1 MTESIDFLLTEQSFT
16 IDAINRSLV
25 NVKKLSKAQTTV
37 IKLESRLKKLHD
49 QWSSCK
55 AIHVRILHAVTPKE
69 KSELPYFVKEEFYA
83 AEETYDV
90 TVDLINEAIKKLSP
104 TPPTHGTSDRSSIFD
119 SDTRRPIHLPRIS
132 LPKFSGKFTE
142 WENFKGIFE
151 SLVTNNDCLS
161 NTEKLHYLKTSVT
174 GDAARLIANIRI
186 ADENYA
192 ATWQLLTDEY
202 DNKFAI
208 IQSHIHAFAELPIM
222 RSETAA
228 ELRQLRDSVAASLA
242 ALDSLDRPVKSWDDL
257 LVYLISRKFSSKT
270 KTEWNLKC
278 GSLSECPTYKEI
290 HDFMTVRI
298 RGLTDQGMSIENSA
312 SNSRNGKP
320 RGTVNN
326 VITLNCVEC
335 SGTHW
340 LSKCDKFLARSI
352 DQRINF
358 IDQKQLCRNCFR
370 KGHSANVCMSR
381 GRCLRCQ
388 KRHHTTLHKLF
399 KAESKDDASQQ
410 LPDTKSETLVQ
421 RASPVTATV
430 QSVSPK
436 TRSPAN
442 ILLATAWV
450 IVRTQEGRTTLVR
463 ALLDQGSTYSFI
475 SESLCQTLRT
485 RRQRANL
492 QIRCFGEK
500 YSGSARSRVH
510 ISLSPSFNPRKSVS
524 LWAYAYEKITSYA
537 SSQIREINSWPHLR
551 GLQLAD
557 PDPSSAHQ
565 IHLLIGADLYGALL
579 IGDIRH
585 GPPGTPTAQSTLF
598 GWILSGPTGP
608 TDATHPPADV
618 HNCVVEDDLA
628 PVIQQ
633 FWTDETISDSK
644 PPLTEDEQR
653 CEQHFAATHKRDV
666 HGRYVVRLPF
676 KNGSP
681 PSIGESFQ
689 ITSVLHAKLTNR
701 LSRQSE
707 IRTLYHAFLA
717 DYEELGHMTQI
728 KPSTSNLSDA
738 AYIPHHAVLREHS
751 TTTKLRV
758 VFNASC
764 RTSNGTSLN
773 DHLMIGPKLQ
783 QDLAAIVLRWR
794 LFQYVYTADI
804 AKMYRQISVHHEDR
818 DYQRILWQPPGC
830 AHINHYQLNTVT
842 YGTACAPYLAM
853 RVLQQ
858 LNEEDGHEFPLAQT
872 IFRDSIYV
880 DDTLFGADEIS
891 DAIKTRDQL
900 IALMKRGQFDLR
912 KWTANSSELLAD
924 IPLDRRQSDLAIKSD
939 DSLKVLGLSWSPH
952 TDSFCFKVSSGTSG
966 ANTKRSVLSL
976 IAKLYDPL
984 GWASPV
990 VITAKILLQELWLAK
1005 IDWDDPL
1012 PPDLLQHWIS
1022 YYSDLPKLETIKIPR
1037 WTGSHRDNLGMEL
1050 HGFADASKRAYA
1062 AMVYLRVLRSFDDVQ
1077 ITLLCAKT
1085 KVAPLK
1091 TLSIPRLE
1099 LNAAVLL
1106 SRLIKWIYRS
1116 FNLSNVPVYGWTDST
1131 VTLAWITQH
1140 PSRWRTYVATRVSE
1154 IQTTLP
1160 TIKWHHVKSAEN
1172 PADCASRGLSATE
1185 FMNHSLWFS
1194 GPSWLRTHSSTWP
1207 IQSTSKDISINAL
1220 LEESSSASV
1229 HLTDNVTTWNL
1240 PNDIS
1245 TWTKLIRVTAY
1256 LFRFVT
1262 NLRNRLQGTSLNLS
1276 SLEAAELHHAEHFW
1290 LEQVQRQLFSSEL
1303 SALKR
1308 KVSIS
1313 KSSRL
1318 SSLRP
1323 FLGQDQLIH
1332 LGGRL
1337 KNALLPYSECHPII
1351 LADHRIVQLLIANA
1365 HTAALHG
1372 GTQLTL
1378 RILRQ
1383 RYWIISAR
1391 SQVRKYIRSCIT
1403 CERHRAVTADQ
1414 LMGQLPEHRV
1424 APSAS
1429 FTCTGVDYAGPIP
1442 LTLRAA
1448 RGQKTMKH
1456 YIAIFVCFTTKAIHL
1471 ECVDDYSTEGFL
1483 AALSRF
1489 TSRRGLPSHIY
1500 SDNGTNFIGAD
1511 KELRNAFRVI
1521 IQDPILKSQIANDRI
1536 TWHFNPPA
1544 APHFG
1549 GVWEANVKNVKY
1561 HLKRVIGTHVLTRV
1575 EFQTLLCRIEAC
1587 LNSRPL
1593 TPMSDDASDFT
1604 ALTPGH
1610 FLIGRPL
1617 VSVPEQ
1623 SVSTIHLNA
1632 LSRWQLVQRLHEQFW
1647 HTWSHDYLHSL
1658 QQRSKWRDSKQNLA
1672 INDFV
1677 LIKNNVLPPA
1687 KWNLGRIVQVHPGAD
1702 GLVRVVTVRTATSL
1716 LQRPITQL
1724 CKLPIANCDSL
1735 SRSTTQ
1741 SISVK

>member
-1 MTESIDFLLTEQSFT
+1 MTESINFLLTEQSFT

-90 TVDLINEAIKKLSP
+90 TVDLINEAIKKL
-104 TPPTHGTSDRSSIFD
+104 
-119 SDTRRPIHLPRIS
+119 
-132 LPKFSGKFTE
+132 K
-142 WENFKGIFE
+142 
-151 SLVTNNDCLS
+151 
-161 NTEKLHYLKTSVT
+161 KLHYLKTSVT

-326 VITLNCVEC
+326 
-335 SGTHW
+335 
-340 LSKCDKFLARSI
+340 
-352 DQRINF
+352 
-358 IDQKQLCRNCFR
+358 KQLCRNCFR

-450 IVRTQEGRTTLVR
+450 IVRTQEGRTTL
-463 ALLDQGSTYSFI
+463 
-475 SESLCQTLRT
+475 
-485 RRQRANL
+485 
-492 QIRCFGEK
+492 
-500 YSGSARSRVH
+500 
-510 ISLSPSFNPRKSVS
+510 
-524 LWAYAYEKITSYA
+524 
-537 SSQIREINSWPHLR
+537 IREINSWPHLR

>member
-1 MTESIDFLLTEQSFT
+1 MTESINFLLTEQSFI

-69 KSELPYFVKEEFYA
+69 KSELPYFVKEKFYA

-90 TVDLINEAIKKLSP
+90 TVDLINEAIKKL
-104 TPPTHGTSDRSSIFD
+104 T
-119 SDTRRPIHLPRIS
+119 
-132 LPKFSGKFTE
+132 
-142 WENFKGIFE
+142 
-151 SLVTNNDCLS
+151 
-161 NTEKLHYLKTSVT
+161 
-174 GDAARLIANIRI
+174 
-186 ADENYA
+186 
-192 ATWQLLTDEY
+192 
-202 DNKFAI
+202 
-208 IQSHIHAFAELPIM
+208 
-222 RSETAA
+222 
-228 ELRQLRDSVAASLA
+228 
-242 ALDSLDRPVKSWDDL
+242 
-257 LVYLISRKFSSKT
+257 
-270 KTEWNLKC
+270 
-278 GSLSECPTYKEI
+278 
-290 HDFMTVRI
+290 
-298 RGLTDQGMSIENSA
+298 
-312 SNSRNGKP
+312 
-320 RGTVNN
+320 
-326 VITLNCVEC
+326 
-335 SGTHW
+335 
-340 LSKCDKFLARSI
+340 
-352 DQRINF
+352 
-358 IDQKQLCRNCFR
+358 
-370 KGHSANVCMSR
+370 
-381 GRCLRCQ
+381 
-388 KRHHTTLHKLF
+388 
-399 KAESKDDASQQ
+399 
-410 LPDTKSETLVQ
+410 
-421 RASPVTATV
+421 
-430 QSVSPK
+430 
-436 TRSPAN
+436 
-442 ILLATAWV
+442 
-450 IVRTQEGRTTLVR
+450 
-463 ALLDQGSTYSFI
+463 
-475 SESLCQTLRT
+475 
-485 RRQRANL
+485 
-492 QIRCFGEK
+492 
-500 YSGSARSRVH
+500 
-510 ISLSPSFNPRKSVS
+510 
-524 LWAYAYEKITSYA
+524 
-537 SSQIREINSWPHLR
+537 
-551 GLQLAD
+551 
-557 PDPSSAHQ
+557 
-565 IHLLIGADLYGALL
+565 
-579 IGDIRH
+579 
-585 GPPGTPTAQSTLF
+585 QSTLF

-804 AKMYRQISVHHEDR
+804 AKMYRQSRSIMKIEIISE
-818 DYQRILWQPPGC
+818 YS
-830 AHINHYQLNTVT
+830 
-842 YGTACAPYLAM
+842 M

-952 TDSFCFKVSSGTSG
+952 TDSFCFK
-966 ANTKRSVLSL
+966 
-976 IAKLYDPL
+976 
-984 GWASPV
+984 
-990 VITAKILLQELWLAK
+990 IL
-1005 IDWDDPL
+1005 
-1012 PPDLLQHWIS
+1012 
-1022 YYSDLPKLETIKIPR
+1022 
-1037 WTGSHRDNLGMEL
+1037 
-1050 HGFADASKRAYA
+1050 
-1062 AMVYLRVLRSFDDVQ
+1062 DDVQ

-1561 HLKRVIGTHVLTRV
+1561 HLKRVI
-1575 EFQTLLCRIEAC
+1575 
-1587 LNSRPL
+1587 
-1593 TPMSDDASDFT
+1593 
-1604 ALTPGH
+1604 
-1610 FLIGRPL
+1610 
-1617 VSVPEQ
+1617 
-1623 SVSTIHLNA
+1623 
-1632 LSRWQLVQRLHEQFW
+1632 
-1647 HTWSHDYLHSL
+1647 
-1658 QQRSKWRDSKQNLA
+1658 
-1672 INDFV
+1672 
-1677 LIKNNVLPPA
+1677 
-1687 KWNLGRIVQVHPGAD
+1687 
-1702 GLVRVVTVRTATSL
+1702 
-1716 LQRPITQL
+1716 
-1724 CKLPIANCDSL
+1724 
-1735 SRSTTQ
+1735 
-1741 SISVK
+1741 